1 MEKLK
6 DINWKTVP
14 WITAGL
20 IVINAVIFLVTD
32 LGGENFSTLFFYR
45 FAQVWP
51 GVPGMP
57 ETGQWYRLI
66 TACFLHNDFEHVA
79 SNMFMLA
86 LLGNRLE
93 KKFGRPRYLILY
105 LLSGI
110 GGSGA
115 SLFYHWKTM
124 QPFMAC
130 GASGAIYGVVGAL
143 LAVLLIHGGFI
154 DGVGLRQI
162 LFMIA
167 FMIYSSTIGEN
178 IDVAA
183 HIGGL
188 VTGFLLGLLLV
199 KLPHI
204 RYIDKKRKRP

>member
-1 MEKLK
+1 MDKLK

-32 LGGENFSTLFFYR
+32 LGGGDYSARIFR
-45 FAQVWP
+45 DFALIWP
-51 GVPGMP
+51 GLP
-57 ETGQWYRLI
+57 ESGEWYRLL
-66 TACFLHNDFEHVA
+66 TACFLHFGIEHIG
-79 SNMFMLA
+79 SNMLILA
-86 LLGNRLE
+86 LLGDRLE
-93 KKFGRPRYLILY
+93 KTVGRLRFLVLY
-105 LLSGI
+105 LLAGI
-110 GGSGA
+110 GGTAA
-115 SLFYHWKTM
+115 SLWFHAHTLSPVM
-124 QPFMAC
+124 SA

-204 RYIDKKRKRP
+204 RYIGKKRKRP